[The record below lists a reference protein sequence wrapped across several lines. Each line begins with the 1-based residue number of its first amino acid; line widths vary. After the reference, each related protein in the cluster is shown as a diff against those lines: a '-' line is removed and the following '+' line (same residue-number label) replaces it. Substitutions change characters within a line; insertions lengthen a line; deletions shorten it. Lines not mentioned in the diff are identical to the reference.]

1 MPDTNLAVMTPQTTA
16 VVVSNE
22 WEKQLDLIARTVA
35 PGLEPEEFQLFC
47 HVARVRHLDPLQ
59 RQIHAVKRNQYD
71 KTLNGGRGGYTKVMT
86 IQTGI
91 DGYRSIANRTGLY
104 MPSDK
109 SALLE
114 DAGTAAMRITMW
126 VKKYHPVSGSWH
138 EFSATAYYREF
149 VQTRK
154 DEKLG
159 PVPNSMWEKM
169 PLNQLTKCAEAL
181 ALRKGWPEEL
191 GGIYVDEEMQHA
203 DSPQVLPP
211 EPGNKQTDRTKKE
224 LGTLQTSTSPNR
236 GHGNEGTVQTEKTIC
251 AECRQENGGHT
262 ADCKMN
268 PKNKTKGK
276 QETQQSRAEQWRT
289 REGHDPKVHIS
300 LKDAMQLFDLQRDLG
315 IKEEDMKGW
324 LDANF
329 EIQHRHL
336 IRQDQFQLILDTI
349 QKQFGP
355 KPVEQQA
362 PDQQGPDVQDSGL
375 TGLFPEEG

>member
-1 MPDTNLAVMTPQTTA
+1 
-16 VVVSNE
+16 
-22 WEKQLDLIARTVA
+22 
-35 PGLEPEEFQLFC
+35 
-47 HVARVRHLDPLQ
+47 
-59 RQIHAVKRNQYD
+59 
-71 KTLNGGRGGYTKVMT
+71 
-86 IQTGI
+86 
-91 DGYRSIANRTGLY
+91 
-104 MPSDK
+104 
-109 SALLE
+109 
-114 DAGTAAMRITMW
+114 
-126 VKKYHPVSGSWH
+126 
-138 EFSATAYYREF
+138 
-149 VQTRK
+149 
-154 DEKLG
+154 
-159 PVPNSMWEKM
+159 
-169 PLNQLTKCAEAL
+169 
-181 ALRKGWPEEL
+181 
-191 GGIYVDEEMQHA
+191 
-203 DSPQVLPP
+203 
-211 EPGNKQTDRTKKE
+211 
-224 LGTLQTSTSPNR
+224 
-236 GHGNEGTVQTEKTIC
+236 
-251 AECRQENGGHT
+251 
-262 ADCKMN
+262 MN